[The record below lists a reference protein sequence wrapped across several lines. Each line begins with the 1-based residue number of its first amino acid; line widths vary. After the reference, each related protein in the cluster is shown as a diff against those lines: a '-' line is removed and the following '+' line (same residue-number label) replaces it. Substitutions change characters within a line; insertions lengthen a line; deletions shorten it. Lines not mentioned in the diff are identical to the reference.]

1 MARASA
7 SIATFLRQF
16 RGETQTQ
23 ARRLT
28 VECSESES
36 SSDGSSAGNKNLNF
50 RRDSGNPGLTV
61 ECKESESSSNDS
73 AGNENL
79 NFRRD
84 SGNPDLGEIAKEVSN
99 LIRTKPRWEQTLR
112 SDFPSFNFADSQFF
126 QELLKHQT
134 NAFLLFKFFH
144 WLRSE
149 LDFIPNQDC
158 CNALLNS
165 LLDANA
171 VKAANFLLELPGF
184 APDFDSLQQYIHC
197 LCENGLIHEA
207 IDVLT
212 KLRATGK
219 LSPSIK
225 TWNSVLQCC
234 LKLGKTDLLWKM
246 YQDMMETGVVA
257 DIDTD
262 TVFCLIDA
270 FAKGGE
276 AGKGY
281 ELLKQLLKDG
291 LPLQNAP
298 FIKLISAFAKR
309 GENDV
314 VSELLHTMIARTM
327 RPDVHTYQEVING
340 LCKNGM
346 PLEALKV
353 FNNLK
358 DRGYAVDRVMYTTMI
373 HGLCISKHVSY
384 AKELWLEMIRKGI
397 VPNHYTYNALIHG
410 YFKSGNVEGAKEL
423 YKEMSDRR
431 NCGETTVAYNTM
443 ITGLS
448 MNGKNDEALELFKS
462 MPEKGMVRDLISFN
476 TLILGLCKEGRTV
489 ESRKL
494 IEELLALGL
503 HPSASTYSPVIQKLC
518 LSGDVQEGI
527 ILWNEMQNKGLQPSA
542 WTYHHFIAGL
552 CKEKGYETEAMEWLF
567 VMLKNNLKPKQ
578 SIFERVVQCLLQNDR
593 VDDSLLVLNY
603 MVKVGYSLRGIVINH
618 FLWCKLPKNNPLFVK
633 QNNS

>member
-36 SSDGSSAGNKNLNF
+36 SSDGSSAG
-50 RRDSGNPGLTV
+50 
-61 ECKESESSSNDS
+61 
-73 AGNENL
+73 
-79 NFRRD
+79 
-84 SGNPDLGEIAKEVSN
+84 GNPDLGEIAKEVSN

-149 LDFIPNQDC
+149 LDFI
-158 CNALLNS
+158 
-165 LLDANA
+165 
-171 VKAANFLLELPGF
+171 
-184 APDFDSLQQYIHC
+184 
-197 LCENGLIHEA
+197 
-207 IDVLT
+207 
-212 KLRATGK
+212 
-219 LSPSIK
+219 PSIK